1 MDKEKR
7 HQLMNDIK
15 LLLQNKIKGEKEN
28 FNCNFIV
35 QLYGAFY
42 EEGSVKVIL
51 ELMDVGSLED
61 VIKHYRKR
69 GVVKQPIISEEI
81 LARIAQQVLKIEI
94 KRHPY

>member
-1 MDKEKR
+1 
-7 HQLMNDIK
+7 MNDIK
-15 LLLQNKIKGEKEN
+15 LLLQNKIKAEQEN

-61 VIKHYRKR
+61 VIKFYRKKQ
-69 GVVKQPIISEEI
+69 VKKLPIIEEEI
-81 LARIAQQVLKIEI
+81 LAKISQQVF
-94 KRHPY
+94 

>member
-1 MDKEKR
+1 
-7 HQLMNDIK
+7 MNDIK

-94 KRHPY
+94 KSHPY

>member
-1 MDKEKR
+1 
-7 HQLMNDIK
+7 MNDIK
-15 LLLQNKIKGEKEN
+15 LLLQNKIKAEQEN

-61 VIKHYRKR
+61 VIKHYRKKPLHKSP
-69 GVVKQPIISEEI
+69 VIEEEI
-81 LARIAQQVLKIEI
+81 LAKISQQASAFPLFLLLTF
-94 KRHPY
+94 

>member
-15 LLLQNKIKGEKEN
+15 LLLQNKIKAEQES

-61 VIKHYRKR
+61 VIKHYRKKPAR
-69 GVVKQPIISEEI
+69 KPPMIEEEMLAKIS
-81 LARIAQQVLKIEI
+81 QQVNTK
-94 KRHPY
+94 K

>member
-1 MDKEKR
+1 
-7 HQLMNDIK
+7 MNDIK
-15 LLLQNKIKGEKEN
+15 LLLQNKIKAEQEN

-61 VIKHYRKR
+61 VIKFYRKKQ
-69 GVVKQPIISEEI
+69 VKKLPIIEEEV
-81 LARIAQQVLKIEI
+81 LAKISQQVF
-94 KRHPY
+94 